1 MRAPRSFLV
10 AVVLLTGIASAACGG
25 AATPAPVPTVTVT
38 QSPTENST
46 TPSPTDTPT
55 PTPAAAT
62 TAASMIVV
70 PNGVGKDY
78 QTAQDLWRGAG
89 LHVLPATDAL
99 GLHRLPII
107 DSNWVVVSQDL
118 KAGSKV
124 PADSLIT
131 ATVKKFTDG

>member
-1 MRAPRSFLV
+1 MV
-10 AVVLLTGIASAACGG
+10 AVVLMTGIATAACAG
-25 AATPAPVPTVTVT
+25 ASTPAPAPTVTVT
-38 QSPTENST
+38 QSPAGNTPAST
-46 TPSPTDTPT
+46 PTDTPT

-62 TAASMIVV
+62 TAAAMILV